1 MNKSLKLPA
10 DLGKEKVI
18 EEKITYTS
26 KSVRKTSQQII
37 SRHINDKN
45 DIITE
50 EDFKNLDIE
59 QEIIKE

>member
-10 DLGKEKVI
+10 DLGKEKI
-18 EEKITYTS
+18 IAEEIAYRS
-26 KSVRKTSQQII
+26 KSVRKTTQQII